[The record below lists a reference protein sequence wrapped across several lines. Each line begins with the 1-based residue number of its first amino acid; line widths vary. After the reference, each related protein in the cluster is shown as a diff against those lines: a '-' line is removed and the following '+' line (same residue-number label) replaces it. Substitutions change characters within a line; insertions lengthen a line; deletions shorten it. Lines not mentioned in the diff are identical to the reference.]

1 MKWSQNCKGVEV
13 TYAKAE
19 VCREFLKSVQED
31 NTEDCK
37 NCDISQVL
45 ILYIV
50 MISKKCC
57 WEWEILTWWIHGDK
71 VTKPPN
77 VNKHFCGS
85 FVMCYRER

>member
-1 MKWSQNCKGVEV
+1 MFERAVKDYVKRSQNCKGVEV

-19 VCREFLKSVQED
+19 ARREFLKSVQED

-50 MISKKCC
+50 MISKKMLLGVGNTHLVDPWGQGCQA
-57 WEWEILTWWIHGDK
+57 
-71 VTKPPN
+71 
-77 VNKHFCGS
+77 S
-85 FVMCYRER
+85 